1 MVARSH
7 EDTATYSNFF
17 NMPMAFFS
25 GTFFPVDQMPDSI
38 KWVIYLLPLTHAN
51 IAIRKEVLDW
61 EGALSLMVMMAC
73 SVAFFLYG
81 SARIKKYSE

>member
-1 MVARSH
+1 
-7 EDTATYSNFF
+7 
-17 NMPMAFFS
+17 MAFFS
-25 GTFFPVDQMPDSI
+25 GTFFPVDQMPDFI
-38 KWVIYLLPLTHAN
+38 KWIIYLLPLTHAN

-61 EGALSLMVMMAC
+61 QGAFSLMVMIAC